1 MAQVFPRY
9 MNTVARVTA
18 VSVVTL
24 AVASLWLWD
33 RLQRSPYVTDVR
45 IAKTQ
50 PVPFSHRHHVG
61 EIGIDC
67 RYCHQT
73 VETSAFAGIPPTE
86 LCIGCHNQ
94 IWSDSPM
101 LAPVHASFKND
112 QPLRWSRIH
121 DLPDYAYFNHSAH
134 LTAGVGCSSASPVQ
148 TMRWMS
154 SWLMGS
160 TRWALSSLKAS
171 WLMGCTQLRRHRQRS
186 NRAAARLAH
195 SPRLLCASVQSLTA
209 SCMAALT
216 TAAV

>member
-18 VSVVTL
+18 VAVVSL
-24 AVASLWLWD
+24 AVALLWLWD

-61 EIGIDC
+61 EIGMDC
-67 RYCHQT
+67 RYCHQS

-101 LAPVHASFKND
+101 LEPVRASFKND
-112 QPLRWSRIH
+112 EPLRWARIH

-134 LTAGVGCSSASPVQ
+134 LTAGVGCSSCHGRVDEMPLMWRHADL
-148 TMRWMS
+148 TMGWCLDCHRNPIPH
-154 SWLMGS
+154 
-160 TRWALSSLKAS
+160 
-171 WLMGCTQLRRHRQRS
+171 LR
-186 NRAAARLAH
+186 
-195 SPRLLCASVQSLTA
+195 PRDAVFQMDWEPPPDQA
-209 SCMAALT
+209 ERGAAL
-216 TAAV
+216 AAERGIQTLEGCSYCHR